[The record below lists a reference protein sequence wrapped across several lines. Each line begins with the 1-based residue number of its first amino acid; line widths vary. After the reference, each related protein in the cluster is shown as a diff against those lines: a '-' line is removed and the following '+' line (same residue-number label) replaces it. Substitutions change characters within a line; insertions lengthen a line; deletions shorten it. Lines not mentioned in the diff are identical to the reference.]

1 MTSFSIRVYRPT
13 GASSREPVLVPA
25 SLDVQPQNWA
35 AVAKGGMWDAD
46 IAITGPIDELAG
58 LTAWLGFQVEII
70 NSNGTAVWW
79 GDIQT
84 VEIVS
89 NGVRKGISLDRMANR
104 VQLRYSQKQTGGGVE
119 SVDTAWT
126 DNALSQTAYGVWERR
141 ITPERDMTTNEATA
155 LQATALN
162 TLSEPHYTLA
172 PDAGQQSARLLCTGY
187 WQRNKREYHYEAR
200 GLVEHNTSGTAYPLG
215 VGIVASTTI
224 AFSNRASSITRV
236 LGGFENFDS
245 DWRVKITGAS
255 VGGNNQ
261 TYTITGTDDRDAV
274 TYTSTA
280 VTFSP
285 ADDIRD
291 ANGGLAFIENDDV
304 FRLTIA
310 GSATTNP
317 GTHIMDKAGATA
329 VEVNGTYHGAT
340 IVSEAAGPLCTF
352 YRGNY
357 IKVTPAPANEK
368 TGADGGGTVTA
379 TVWGQR
385 YYQTFAHAA
394 GAVWTVDT
402 VELRLRKVGSP
413 SDNVQVQLYTDSAG
427 SPNTLLKTATVAA
440 ASIPNELNWVAF
452 DFDNLQLLSSGVT
465 YGLVVS
471 RSGANSPTDYY
482 EIDIDDAAG
491 YAAGTCTAYDGAA
504 YQTLSPAC
512 DMVFRVLGGIDT
524 GQQAANILEAQ
535 SWTSFDTVT
544 TGVVSNQYRDG
555 ELTAYDELETLLDGG
570 TSAGVRLLAQ
580 STRER
585 GAVIYAKQDKTTARY
600 AWQGGDRLTDLFGQD
615 AEPGILP
622 AGEWVK
628 LGDVATLGPW
638 AALSPAYIERAE
650 YSANSGWSLEPEGAA
665 DPFDTGVEQG

>member
-1 MTSFSIRVYRPT
+1 MTTFSIRIYRPT
-13 GASSREPVLVPA
+13 GATTREPAPVPA
-25 SLDVQPQNWA
+25 SLDVRPQNWA
-35 AVAKGGMWDAD
+35 AIAKGGCWDAD
-46 IAITGPIDELAG
+46 IDITGPLNELAG
-58 LTAWLGFQVEII
+58 LTAWLGYQVEIV
-70 NSNGTAVWW
+70 NENGTAVWW
-79 GDIQT
+79 GDVQT

-104 VQLRYSQKQTGGGVE
+104 VQLRYSQKQTGGGVA

-126 DNALSQTAYGVWERR
+126 DDTLSQAAYGVWERR

-155 LQATALN
+155 MQATALM
-162 TLSEPHYTLA
+162 TLANPHYTLA
-172 PDAGQQSARLLCTGY
+172 PDAGQPAARLLCTGY

-215 VGIVASTTI
+215 VGIVTSNLI
-224 AFSNRASSITRV
+224 AFSSRASSISRV
-236 LGGFENFDS
+236 TGQFENFQT
-245 DWRVKITGAS
+245 DWRVKVTGAS
-255 VGGNNQ
+255 IGGNNQ
-261 TYTITGTDDRDAV
+261 TYTVTGTDDRAAV
-274 TYTSTA
+274 TYTSTG

-285 ADDIRD
+285 ADDIVD
-291 ANGGLAFIENDDV
+291 ANSGLAFIENDDV
-304 FRLTIA
+304 FCLTIA

-329 VEVNGTYHGAT
+329 VEVSGTFHGAT

-352 YRGNY
+352 YRGNH

-368 TGADGGGTVTA
+368 TGSDGGGTITA

-385 YYQTFAHAA
+385 YYQTFTAPT
-394 GAVWTVDT
+394 AVWTVDV

-413 SDNVQVQLYTDSAG
+413 ADNVQIQLYTDNAG
-427 SPNTLLKTATVAA
+427 APNTLLKTATVAA
-440 ASIPNELNWVAF
+440 AGIPTEIDWVSF
-452 DFDNLQLLSSGVT
+452 DFDNLQLLAAATT

-482 EIDIDDAAG
+482 EIDLDDTAG
-491 YAAGTCTAYDGAA
+491 YADGACKAYDGAA
-504 YQTLSPAC
+504 YQTLSPDV

-535 SWTSFDTVT
+535 SWLTFDTVT

-570 TSAGVRLLAQ
+570 TSAGVRLLAR
-580 STRER
+580 STSTR
-585 GAVIYAKQDKTTARY
+585 GAVVYAKPDKSTARF
-600 AWQGGDRLTDLFGQD
+600 AWRDGDRLVDIFGQD

-628 LGDVATLGPW
+628 LGDVSTLGPW

-650 YSANSGWSLEPEGAA
+650 YSASSGWSLEPEGAA
-665 DPFDTGVEQG
+665 DPFDTGAMQG

>member
-1 MTSFSIRVYRPT
+1 MSSFSIRVYRPT

-25 SLDVQPQNWA
+25 SLDVQPQSWA
-35 AVAKGGMWDAD
+35 AIAKGGVWDAD

-70 NSNGTAVWW
+70 NANGTPVWW

-89 NGVRKGISLDRMANR
+89 DGVRKGITLSRLANR

-126 DNALSQTAYGVWERR
+126 DNLLSQTAYGVWERR
-141 ITPERDMTTNEATA
+141 ITPERDMTANEATA

-162 TLSEPHYTLA
+162 TLSDPHYTLSLDGGEPA
-172 PDAGQQSARLLCTGY
+172 ARLICTGY

-215 VGIVASTTI
+215 VGIVASNLI
-224 AFSNRASSITRV
+224 AFSNRASSISAV
-236 LGGFENFDS
+236 LGYFANFDS
-245 DWRVKITGAS
+245 DWRIKITGAS

-261 TYTITGTDDRDAV
+261 TYTVTGTDDRDPV
-274 TYTSTA
+274 TYASTT

-285 ADDIRD
+285 ADDISD
-291 ANGGLAFIENDDV
+291 ASAGLAFIENDDV

-317 GTHIMDKAGATA
+317 GTHIMDKAGAVA
-329 VEVNGTYHGAT
+329 VEVNGTFHGAT

-357 IKVTPAPANEK
+357 IKVTPAPANE
-368 TGADGGGTVTA
+368 GVGSAVTA

-385 YYQTFAHAA
+385 YYQTFTAPT
-394 GAVWTVDT
+394 AVWTVDT
-402 VELRLRKVGSP
+402 VEIRLRKVGAP
-413 SDNVQVQLYTDSAG
+413 ADNITVQLYTDSAG
-427 SPNTLLKTATVAA
+427 APNTLLKSATVAA
-440 ASIPNELNWVAF
+440 ASIPTELDWVAF
-452 DFDNLQLLSSGVT
+452 DFDNLQLLSGGTT

-482 EIDIDDAAG
+482 EIDLDDAAG
-491 YAAGTCTAYDGAA
+491 YANGTCTAYDGAA
-504 YQTLSPAC
+504 YQTMSPVC

-535 SWTSFDTVT
+535 SWTAFDTVT

-570 TSAGVRLLAQ
+570 TSAGVRLLAR
-580 STRER
+580 STIQR

-600 AWQGGDRLTDLFGQD
+600 AWQNGSRLTDLFGQD

-665 DPFDTGVEQG
+665 DPFDTGAMQG

>member
-25 SLDVQPQNWA
+25 SLDVQPQSWA
-35 AVAKGGMWDAD
+35 AIAKGGMWDAD

-70 NSNGTAVWW
+70 NANGTPVWW

-89 NGVRKGISLDRMANR
+89 DGVRKGITLSRLANR

-126 DNALSQTAYGVWERR
+126 DNLLSQTAYGVWERR
-141 ITPERDMTTNEATA
+141 ISPERDMTANEATA

-162 TLSEPHYTLA
+162 TLSDPHYTLSLDGGEPA
-172 PDAGQQSARLLCTGY
+172 ARLMCTGY
-187 WQRNKREYHYEAR
+187 WQRNKRKYHYEAR

-215 VGIVASTTI
+215 VGIVASNLI
-224 AFSNRASSITRV
+224 AFSSRASSISRV
-236 LGGFENFDS
+236 TGGFENFDS

-261 TYTITGTDDRDAV
+261 TYTITGTDDRDPV

-285 ADDIRD
+285 ADDIVD
-291 ANGGLAFIENDDV
+291 TNGGLAFIENDDV
-304 FRLTIA
+304 FRITIA

-329 VEVNGTYHGAT
+329 VEVSASLHGTT

-357 IKVTPAPANEK
+357 IKVTPAPTNER
-368 TGADGGGTVTA
+368 TGSDGGGTITA

-385 YYQTFAHAA
+385 YYQTFTAPT
-394 GAVWTVDT
+394 AVWTVDT
-402 VELRLRKVGSP
+402 VEIRLRKVGAP
-413 SDNVQVQLYTDSAG
+413 ADNITVQLYTDNAG
-427 SPNTLLKTATVAA
+427 VPNTLLKTATVAA
-440 ASIPNELNWVAF
+440 AAIPTEMDWVAF
-452 DFDNLQLLSSGVT
+452 DFDNLQLLSGGVT

-482 EIDIDDAAG
+482 EIDLDDAAG
-491 YAAGTCTAYDGAA
+491 YAGGTCTAYDGAA
-504 YQTLSPAC
+504 YQTMDPVC

-570 TSAGVRLLAQ
+570 TSAGVRLLAR

-600 AWQGGDRLTDLFGQD
+600 AWQNGSRLTDLFGQD

-638 AALSPAYIERAE
+638 AALSPAFIERAE
-650 YSANSGWSLEPEGAA
+650 YSAGSGWSLEPEGAA
-665 DPFDTGVEQG
+665 DPFDTGAMQG